1 VPDASVAGAEAG
13 GSAGAVREGAI
24 ALENLAGVLR
34 SPRVGA
40 RSLLKA
46 LPALQE
52 GPQAL
57 AGALDEVARDAAA
70 RLAEGPGAAAVA
82 RVLSAARAQVDELA
96 AGLAAVRGSFGARTR
111 LTLEAR
117 ARRTR
122 QSIDAAL
129 DVAEAIART
138 AHPQRAPVNLAE
150 LFELRWPVV
159 DDAADAAAAPGVPE
173 RGSRSGA
180 IPLTVRLELDTA
192 GVDVDARVLP
202 VVVELAAHAA
212 ARAGEVTLRFAAGPR
227 ATLHIEPGAGD
238 DRQRRSMAASPL
250 AADALDLARALAK
263 LAGYELREPGDT
275 ASEQAEPVAL
285 ALVLDPPPS

>member
-1 VPDASVAGAEAG
+1 VPDASVAAAEAG

-122 QSIDAAL
+122 LSIDAAL

-138 AHPQRAPVNLAE
+138 AHPQRAPVDLAE

-159 DDAADAAAAPGVPE
+159 DDEADAAAAPVPD
-173 RGSRSGA
+173 RGSRPGA

-202 VVVELAAHAA
+202 VVVELGAHAA
-212 ARAGEVTLRFAAGPR
+212 ARAGEVTLRFAAGPH

-238 DRQRRSMAASPL
+238 GRPRRSMAASPL
-250 AADALDLARALAK
+250 AADALELARALAK
-263 LAGYELREPGDT
+263 LAGYELREPGDM
-275 ASEQAEPVAL
+275 ASEQAEPVPL
-285 ALVLDPPPS
+285 ALVLDPPAP